1 MVDREYN
8 DEEGFK
14 VRLEARVRNGAL
26 INAREELGMTQKGL
40 SEEIEI
46 RANMYSNI
54 ERMQYYPSREI
65 QEKICQ
71 YFRKKGVFLLE
82 EEVFPEELKKVK
94 SGKQII
100 EKEIPRQQLI
110 SLDEVNLRLLPY
122 VEGEVEQNER
132 YERIG
137 DVLDTLTEKEK
148 KVIELRFGFEG
159 NRPRTLK
166 EVAEIFNLTSER
178 IRRIEIETLGKMGL
192 GVRKRMLKEV
202 LD

>member
-1 MVDREYN
+1 
-8 DEEGFK
+8 
-14 VRLEARVRNGAL
+14 
-26 INAREELGMTQKGL
+26 
-40 SEEIEI
+40 
-46 RANMYSNI
+46 
-54 ERMQYYPSREI
+54 
-65 QEKICQ
+65 
-71 YFRKKGVFLLE
+71 
-82 EEVFPEELKKVK
+82 EVFPEELKKVK

-110 SLDEVNLRLLPY
+110 SLDEVNQRLLPY